1 MLLIIAL
8 VMLII
13 DVVGVVGVLVGSKDF
28 ILGTIQNLALPRL
41 TPSNTVWVN
50 GRAHTS
56 SYVCVDLFFV

>member
-28 ILGTIQNLALPRL
+28 ILGTMR
-41 TPSNTVWVN
+41 
-50 GRAHTS
+50 G
-56 SYVCVDLFFV
+56 C